1 MSKLYIAMT
10 VVVFLS
16 GCASNQYSVTYAT
29 DPGGA
34 QLYCGGTAKGY
45 TPVTLYYTLDKETKE
60 RGVLN
65 TVPCGVKWVSG
76 ATAQTN
82 RQFNLKEFPNGVL
95 TTTPRPN
102 VEGYAADAE
111 FALKVQQFK
120 YQQAQDAAAA
130 NAQAWKDLNKAIKD
144 ATPKST
150 YTNCYGTYGG
160 VNCTST
166 SY

>member
-1 MSKLYIAMT
+1 MNKLYIAIAT
-10 VVVFLS
+10 ATFLS
-16 GCASNQYSVTYAT
+16 GCASSQYAILFDSN
-29 DPGGA
+29 PQGA
-34 QLYCGGTAKGY
+34 VLVCDGKNRGY
-45 TPVTLYYTLDKETKE
+45 TPETLYIPKENIKGQAE
-60 RGVLN
+60 LN
-65 TVPCGVKWVSG
+65 LSGCTATWASGAQNRYGTVPLNQYQDSVRI
-76 ATAQTN
+76 TA
-82 RQFNLKEFPNGVL
+82 
-95 TTTPRPN
+95 PRPN
-102 VEGYAADAE
+102 APGLEQDMN

-130 NAQAWKDLNKAIKD
+130 NAQAWKDLNQAIKD